1 MSAYFV
7 DKSTCSKHTI
17 FPGVD
22 IFTAAGK
29 HMLMSLVEF

>member
-7 DKSTCSKHTI
+7 DKTECSRHAI

-22 IFTAAGK
+22 IFTTAGK